1 MKQEAT
7 ERWSRMGTQL
17 QLYTS
22 LFQNNPDAVYIID
35 MHGNL
40 TGVNAAAE
48 QLLGYAA
55 SELLRMI

>member
-1 MKQEAT
+1 
-7 ERWSRMGTQL
+7 MGTQL

-35 MHGNL
+35 MHGNH